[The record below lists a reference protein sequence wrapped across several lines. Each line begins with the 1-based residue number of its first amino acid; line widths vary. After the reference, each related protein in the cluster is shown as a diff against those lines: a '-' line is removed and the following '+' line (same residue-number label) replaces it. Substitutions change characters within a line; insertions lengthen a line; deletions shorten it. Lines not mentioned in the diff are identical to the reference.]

1 MLCESCGK
9 EIPERALFCP
19 YCSEQVAK
27 QCTPVK
33 IKTEEVEVFV
43 DEVDEE
49 LSHRMKWLPL
59 YIGMI
64 VVGTGL
70 FIYSILAALQRAI
83 LGEVLAYRYI
93 HGFVFAPAV
102 LIVAAGIVLLVLACS
117 RKQATKAAQKK
128 KKALEETCTDPHC
141 DCK

>member
-9 EIPERALFCP
+9 EIPEKALFCP

-27 QCTPVK
+27 QCTPIK

-59 YIGMI
+59 FIGMI

-70 FIYSILAALQRAI
+70 FIFSIITALKRAI
-83 LGEVLAYRYI
+83 LGDVQAYRFI
-93 HGFVFAPAV
+93 HGFVSAPAV
-102 LIVAAGIVLLVLACS
+102 LLIAAGIVLLVLACS

-128 KKALEETCTDPHC
+128 KKALEEPCSDPHC
-141 DCK
+141 SCK

>member
-9 EIPERALFCP
+9 EIPDKALFCP

-59 YIGMI
+59 YIVMI
-64 VVGTGL
+64 VVGTGSL
-70 FIYSILAALQRAI
+70 VYSFSTALKRAI
-83 LGEVLAYRYI
+83 LGDLQAYRFI
-93 HGFVFAPAV
+93 HGFVTFPAIL
-102 LIVAAGIVLLVLACS
+102 LIAAGIVLLVLACS
-117 RKQATKAAQKK
+117 RKQATRAAQKK
-128 KKALEETCTDPHC
+128 KKALEDKCCDGHC
-141 DCK
+141 NCK